1 MYKPRMVH
9 IRTYHPPL
17 HFIAPTTI
25 PVSSPVLFIPSLY
38 YTSYNSKIF
47 FIYYTLTTCLTC
59 TFKVFCEYTAVL
71 SLIEQPTSLRRV
83 QDQFSRA
90 RSAVHLGVGPV
101 LVTPI
106 ASQVSPSATSSTNI
120 HIEKKFT
127 RDLIVQQEIIA
138 KHVEAHFMSKPIVRH
153 SETSSSHR

>member
-9 IRTYHPPL
+9 VYTYLSPTITLHCTDYHPCLVPRAF
-17 HFIAPTTI
+17 HTI
-25 PVSSPVLFIPSLY
+25 PILHILQFED
-38 YTSYNSKIF
+38 F

-83 QDQFSRA
+83 RDQFSRA

-120 HIEKKFT
+120 HIDKKMHT
-127 RDLIVQQEIIA
+127 
-138 KHVEAHFMSKPIVRH
+138 
-153 SETSSSHR
+153 